1 MYNIY
6 KYNVTLKERYMKH
19 TKKVIFILM
28 IILVL
33 LITACSSGNKAQ
45 GLFKTN
51 VLTPVNSNKIV
62 YQNSSVTIDASNISQ
77 GYIMVKFKS
86 ETDKKIKVQIN
97 KDGDTYTYDLPADGS
112 YSVLPLTQG
121 NGVYK
126 VKVFENVVNSQY
138 ALAYQKS
145 ITVKLENE
153 YLPFLYPNQYVNF
166 TKDSQTVKKAEE
178 IAKDAQD
185 ELEVVSTIYN
195 YVINNFKY
203 DYDKAQTVKSGYL
216 PDVDNILKTKKGICF
231 DYTAVMCCMLR
242 SLGIPTKLV
251 IGYMGNIYHAWISV
265 YIKDIGWVNNI
276 IQFDGKDWK
285 LMDPTLDSTSN
296 SDKDVIKKINEGV
309 NYKEKY
315 AY

>member
-1 MYNIY
+1 
-6 KYNVTLKERYMKH
+6 MKH

-97 KDGDTYTYDLPADGS
+97 KDGDSYTYDLPADGS

-145 ITVKLENE
+145 ITIKLENE

>member
-1 MYNIY
+1 
-6 KYNVTLKERYMKH
+6 MKH

-28 IILVL
+28 IILIL
-33 LITACSSGNKAQ
+33 FITACSSANKAQ

-62 YQNSSVTIDASNISQ
+62 YQNSSVTIDASNTNQ
-77 GYIMVKFKS
+77 GYIMLKFKS
-86 ETDKKIKVQIN
+86 DTDKKIKVQIN
-97 KDGDTYTYDLPADGS
+97 KDGDTYTYDLPTDGS

-121 NGVYK
+121 DGVYK
-126 VKVFENVVNSQY
+126 VKVFENVVSSQY

-166 TKDSQTVKKAEE
+166 TKESQTVKKAEE
-178 IAKDAQD
+178 LAKDAQD

-195 YVINNFKY
+195 YVINNFDY

-285 LMDPTLDSTSN
+285 LMDPTLDATSN

>member
-1 MYNIY
+1 
-6 KYNVTLKERYMKH
+6 MKH
-19 TKKVIFILM
+19 TKKVIFMLM

-62 YQNSSVTIDASNISQ
+62 YQNSSVTIDASNTSQ
-77 GYIMVKFKS
+77 GYIMVKFRS

-97 KDGDTYTYDLPADGS
+97 KDGDTYTYDLPTDGS

-121 NGVYK
+121 GGVYK
-126 VKVFENVVNSQY
+126 VKVFENVVSSQY

-178 IAKDAQD
+178 LAKDAQD

-195 YVINNFKY
+195 YVINNFDY

>member
-1 MYNIY
+1 
-6 KYNVTLKERYMKH
+6 MKD
-19 TKKVIFILM
+19 TKKAIFILM

-33 LITACSSGNKAQ
+33 LITACSSANTSQKM
-45 GLFKTN
+45 FKTN

-62 YQNSSVTIDASNISQ
+62 YQNSSVTIDASNTSQ
-77 GYIMVKFKS
+77 GYIMVRFKS
-86 ETDKKIKVQIN
+86 DTDKKIKVQIN
-97 KDGDTYTYDLPADGS
+97 KDGDTYTYDLPTDGS

-121 NGVYK
+121 DGVYK
-126 VKVFENVVNSQY
+126 VKVFENVVSSQY

-178 IAKDAQD
+178 LAKDAKD
-185 ELEVVSTIYN
+185 ELEAVSTIYN

-216 PDVDNILKTKKGICF
+216 PDVDNILKAKKGICF

-276 IQFDGKDWK
+276 IEFDGKDWK
-285 LMDPTLDSTSN
+285 IMDPTLDSTSN
-296 SDKDVIKKINEGV
+296 SDKEVIKKINEGV